1 MSHGKNLP
9 IPELARL
16 YVSLCINMHMG
27 HGTQTQ
33 KFIAGKTP
41 RARNARGTTTPLEG
55 PKKLMGGIAIPINDF
70 VPRLIIFSLCSLGS
84 PQRLR

>member
-1 MSHGKNLP
+1 MSHGENLP

-16 YVSLCINMHMG
+16 CVLSCISMHMG

-41 RARNARGTTTPLEG
+41 RARNARGTTTPQEG
-55 PKKLMGGIAIPINDF
+55 PKKLMGVLPYLSMILLHF
-70 VPRLIIFSLCSLGS
+70 
-84 PQRLR
+84 